1 MSEYTRL
8 ANILSSDMRRF
19 WFDGIDLPY
28 KITLETVH
36 IDYMWP
42 QHEYNIFLVFHI
54 TYLSNPYIAS
64 YNEYKKCYVKVEL
77 EKCIDSDIFFYLVT
91 YNGQLFPN

>member
-42 QHEYNIFLVFHI
+42 QHEYNIFLVFLI

-77 EKCIDSDIFFYLVT
+77 EKLYR
-91 YNGQLFPN
+91 